1 MKTVISVIAILLAL
15 LLAGCTNTEAKTPQP
30 SDTTEIAAKNE
41 TISEPIQT
49 PKLTGEKEDYED
61 YLFDTPNST
70 CFSRIGYIE
79 KSEILVVEFR
89 ESGSIYEYSGFT
101 AVKQKTPVS
110 SACARSSMRW
120 AARWTRCW
128 RSTGKSSRSIWRPT
142 VNTAGSWKKTCN
154 MSGEAN
160 FVYGS
165 RFWCWWRL
173 IYVCCCLVSLT
184 HMSDT

>member
-101 AVKQKTPVS
+101 ADDWDSFS
-110 SACARSSMRW
+110 SADSL
-120 AARWTRCW
+120 
-128 RSTGKSSRSIWRPT
+128 GGYFNQKIK
-142 VNTAGSWKKTCN
+142 G
-154 MSGEAN
+154 N
-160 FVYGS
+160 FPYE
-165 RFWCWWRL
+165 R
-173 IYVCCCLVSLT
+173 IY
-184 HMSDT
+184 

>member
-30 SDTTEIAAKNE
+30 SDVSEVAAESEK
-41 TISEPIQT
+41 ISEPIHTQ
-49 PKLTGEKEDYED
+49 KLTGEKEGYED

-101 AVKQKTPVS
+101 ADDWDSFS
-110 SACARSSMRW
+110 SADSL
-120 AARWTRCW
+120 
-128 RSTGKSSRSIWRPT
+128 GGYFNQKIK
-142 VNTAGSWKKTCN
+142 G
-154 MSGEAN
+154 N
-160 FVYGS
+160 FPYE
-165 RFWCWWRL
+165 R
-173 IYVCCCLVSLT
+173 IY
-184 HMSDT
+184 